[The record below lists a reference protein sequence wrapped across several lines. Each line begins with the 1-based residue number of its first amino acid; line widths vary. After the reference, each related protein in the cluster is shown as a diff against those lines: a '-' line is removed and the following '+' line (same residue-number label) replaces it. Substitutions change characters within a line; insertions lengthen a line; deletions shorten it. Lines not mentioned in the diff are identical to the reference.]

1 MASGPRRTAAA
12 SCSHCEMP
20 SATVTKTTGDTGRKV
35 PVPRRWIVNPRSLPA
50 TSARCASTC
59 GSAPSSTS
67 VGGTSVMW
75 VGIIV
80 AVESPTDV
88 R

>member
-1 MASGPRRTAAA
+1 MVR
-12 SCSHCEMP
+12 
-20 SATVTKTTGDTGRKV
+20 
-35 PVPRRWIVNPRSLPA
+35 
-50 TSARCASTC
+50 TSA
-59 GSAPSSTS
+59 APTS

-80 AVESPTDV
+80 AVVSPMSV